1 LGQSHEFTLEGRDIA
16 ISLPTAESLPDYD
29 TPGGYVRGKRLS
41 LSTWQRAQD
50 GQLQPID
57 VIVHDADVMVSI
69 PGRTSIPEEA
79 RTTSSIT
86 HEFFSEQQEKHLD
99 RLAVDYGNLAHRA
112 FDLWIRTLRWK
123 ADDYRIGQ
131 SELSGVETTGWR
143 TK

>member
-1 LGQSHEFTLEGRDIA
+1 LAACTRWA
-16 ISLPTAESLPDYD
+16 VAT
-29 TPGGYVRGKRLS
+29 
-41 LSTWQRAQD
+41 
-50 GQLQPID
+50 ID
-57 VIVHDADVMVSI
+57 VIVHDADVIVSI

-79 RTTSSIT
+79 RTTSIT

-131 SELSGVETTGWR
+131 SEFEWGGNDGMANRNKGEGHSE
-143 TK
+143 